1 MKYAAAFGLIFVAI
15 GSIYYYVS
23 RDLGG
28 SFMLLT
34 LGVAMSTMALILM
47 HAMNSEAS
55 RGAERGCTPLA
66 P

>member
-1 MKYAAAFGLIFVAI
+1 MKFAAAFGLIFVAI

-47 HAMNSEAS
+47 HAMNSEA
-55 RGAERGCTPLA
+55 
-66 P
+66 